1 MLQSTGSQ
9 RIRHNLVT
17 EQQLDKGDGV
27 DDGGREAEEG
37 GIAGVGVEEVVPEEM
52 KGDRSLRNSAMKM
65 MRVTVKQKHQM
76 AMDQLPTSP
85 LPVPMLAT
93 SEKATQVENSC
104 GRRR

>member
-9 RIRHNLVT
+9 RVGHDLVT

-27 DDGGREAEEG
+27 DDRGREAEEG
-37 GIAGVGVEEVVPEEM
+37 GIAGVGVEVVPEET
-52 KGDRSLRNSAMKM
+52 KGDWSLHNSAMKM
-65 MRVTVKQKHQM
+65 MRVTAKQKHQM
-76 AMDQLPTSP
+76 AMDELPTSS

-93 SEKATQVENSC
+93 SEKATQVEKSC